1 MKRLADDD
9 LVHVISTAFGKMDD
23 QGIDQVLNQGI
34 GGVRV
39 RETVKVLRGF
49 ELQHW
54 GGSSGISPGIKKPAR
69 GGFDEGGLG
78 VIGFSSFIQT

>member
-1 MKRLADDD
+1 MRRLHTDN
-9 LVHVISTAFGKMDD
+9 LVQSVRTVFRVIDD
-23 QGIDQVLNQGI
+23 QAIDQVLNQGI
-34 GGVRV
+34 GGGGV
-39 RETVKVLRGF
+39 RETGKVLRGF